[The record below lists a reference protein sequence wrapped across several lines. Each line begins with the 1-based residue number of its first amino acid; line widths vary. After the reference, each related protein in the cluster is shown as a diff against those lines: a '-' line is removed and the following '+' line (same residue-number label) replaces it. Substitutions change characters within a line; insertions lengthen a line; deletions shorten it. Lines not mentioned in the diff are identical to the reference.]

1 MGGEGPLGSTGRGK
15 GDRFQIQGEGG
26 EQLDMR
32 HLAVFDDK
40 GKGHEVPL
48 SHFRSITV
56 FEGCSR
62 TWPYLWEIQVKY
74 DQIHLL
80 YTPEN

>member
-32 HLAVFDDK
+32 HLAVFDGK

-56 FEGCSR
+56 FVGML
-62 TWPYLWEIQVKY
+62 PYLALFVGNPGEI
-74 DQIHLL
+74 
-80 YTPEN
+80 

>member
-32 HLAVFDDK
+32 HLAVFDGK

-48 SHFRSITV
+48 RS
-56 FEGCSR
+56 
-62 TWPYLWEIQVKY
+62 
-74 DQIHLL
+74 
-80 YTPEN
+80 